1 MIAVAMAAVLLT
13 AWTFLAPAWAQFSGA
28 PTKQKVSI
36 SQTTTDNDVDAIQ
49 SGTWTVQPGNT
60 QNTVPWLAKLH
71 DGTNALAAYLDL
83 DTGAGTEFRQGVGL
97 RISGAGGSIEAKG
110 QQVMASSIP
119 VALASDQSALSVT
132 LAANQSVNV
141 AQVNGVTTTTG
152 NGISGTGVQRVSIA
166 SDSTGQVALAAGV
179 ATIGSLVANQSVNT
193 AQINGVAPTMGNG
206 ISGTGVQRV
215 TLASDS
221 TGQVALAAGAA
232 TIGSLA
238 ANQSVNTSQIN
249 GVAPSMSNGVDGTG
263 VQRVTLAS
271 DSTGQVVLAAGA
283 AIIGSLAANQSVNMA
298 QAAGAALLVG
308 NGITGTGSPRVT
320 IASDN
325 TPFTVNAA
333 QSGTWNVG
341 TLTTIT
347 NAVTTQDQAQA
358 GAGGAWDRANSGA
371 YEASRVIKASAGRL
385 RVLMG
390 YNSKTSAQF
399 IQVFNSTTVP
409 ADATAPIYTFTVPA
423 SSNFSLD
430 LGETGDYFSTGI
442 AVSNSSTGATK
453 TIGSADVFFTA
464 IYK

>member
-83 DTGAGTEFRQGVGL
+83 DTGAGTAFRQGVGL

-110 QQVMASSIP
+110 QQVMASSVP
-119 VALASDQSALSVT
+119 VALGADQSALSVT
-132 LAANQSVNV
+132 RAANQSVKV
-141 AQVNGVTTTTG
+141 AQVNGGTTTTG

-249 GVAPSMSNGVDGTG
+249 GVAPSMGNGVDGTG

-358 GAGGAWDRANSGA
+358 ERAARGTARTRGLRSLARHQSVGGPPARADGVQLEDLGAVYPGLQQHDRSGRRHGADLHVHGTGVEQLLARPRRN
-371 YEASRVIKASAGRL
+371 GRL
-385 RVLMG
+385 LQHGDRGV
-390 YNSKTSAQF
+390 QF
-399 IQVFNSTTVP
+399 QHRRHQDNRIR
-409 ADATAPIYTFTVPA
+409 
-423 SSNFSLD
+423 
-430 LGETGDYFSTGI
+430 
-442 AVSNSSTGATK
+442 
-453 TIGSADVFFTA
+453 
-464 IYK
+464 

>member
-83 DTGAGTEFRQGVGL
+83 DTGAGTAFRQGVGL

-110 QQVMASSIP
+110 QQVMASSVP
-119 VALASDQSALSVT
+119 VALGADQSALSVT
-132 LAANQSVNV
+132 RAANQSVKV
-141 AQVNGVTTTTG
+141 AQVNGGTTTTG
-152 NGISGTGVQRVSIA
+152 NGILGTGVQRVSIA

-206 ISGTGVQRV
+206 IRGTGVQRV

-249 GVAPSMSNGVDGTG
+249 GVAPSMGNGVDGTG

-358 GAGGAWDRANSGA
+358 GGRRVGPREQGA